1 MHETVSSDS
10 QNARPK
16 PWGMGAGGAH
26 SSAGPRTTLWPAEGR
41 ARAAKPRAQAAR
53 VVAQALAQASG
64 SVLLEAWAG
73 EEAADGAADSR
84 DDVAAR
90 VAEVRVCGSKMRP
103 PQRGGGGGGGGGPQQ

>member
-1 MHETVSSDS
+1 M
-10 QNARPK
+10 R
-16 PWGMGAGGAH
+16 
-26 SSAGPRTTLWPAEGR
+26 GR
-41 ARAAKPRAQAAR
+41 AAPHTAPGPAWGRAQAAKPCAQAAR

-90 VAEVRVCGSKMRP
+90 VAEVRACGSKMRP
-103 PQRGGGGGGGGGPQQ
+103 PLKGDPLAEATWPLGALSSDVCCACRAETEVRVLVP